1 MKDKGLNFGHAEFEV
16 SINTP
21 VEMSMGVGCAPRELS
36 TNSYTRHLDL
46 SCQRTLATLQ
56 TMGRE
61 TINPRSMSD
70 GNRRETRT

>member
-1 MKDKGLNFGHAEFEV
+1 MKDKGLNFGHAESEV

-21 VEMSMGVGCAPRELS
+21 VEMSMEVGCAAWELS
-36 TNSYTRHLDL
+36 MNRYTGYLDL